1 MQQMGSPV
9 PSGSRAGAVPHS
21 AVLASSPDSNFDL
34 IGGSWAVIESDPG
47 VFTTLMQRLGV
58 SRCEAQEIY
67 SVGEDGLSHLGHIHG
82 FLFCS
87 TYTGLHST
95 AGQTSAETESGVWFA
110 NQLINDACAT
120 QAILNVLFNCPDVD
134 VGEKLHRF
142 REFTRGMSPTVKGL
156 AISND
161 PDLREIHN
169 SLARPADLREA
180 TSTAVFNTPVTEA
193 EKKRASNSA
202 KKSTTTTKKKRKA
215 RSWSAKPKK
224 GKKKAFQASE
234 DDADEFHFVG
244 YVPFGGKVWEIDG
257 LQSAPIEVGDIPAHS
272 SWLDVVRP
280 AIQIKMHRIQQQGED
295 IRFNLMAIVEGMWE
309 KLSDEIE
316 MLRREKASL
325 ERRLNVECEGWKA
338 RLEDPIL
345 AKEAESLDD
354 PLTFNEPFDPG
365 FGFKKQ
371 EKQMAILNLPTG
383 QLEGKWIH
391 VVREAKRVRGLLNE
405 ETEMAQRWRVSKCMF
420 NFSRGDRCS

>member
-1 MQQMGSPV
+1 MGSPV

-67 SVGEDGLSHLGHIHG
+67 SVGEDGLSHLG
-82 FLFCS
+82 
-87 TYTGLHST
+87 
-95 AGQTSAETESGVWFA
+95 
-110 NQLINDACAT
+110 
-120 QAILNVLFNCPDVD
+120 
-134 VGEKLHRF
+134 
-142 REFTRGMSPTVKGL
+142 
-156 AISND
+156 
-161 PDLREIHN
+161 
-169 SLARPADLREA
+169 PADLREA

-224 GKKKAFQASE
+224 GKKKAAQASE

-405 ETEMAQRWRVSKCMF
+405 ETEMAQRWRSEDIKRSFDYEVFIRGFLSALSEEGLLNPILGYEEVSSISEPEEDDEARRGTRARNKK
-420 NFSRGDRCS
+420 SRV